1 MGNQKRI
8 LVIDDNRALVS
19 ATERILQN
27 QGFEV
32 IKALSGADGYD
43 KAKEEKP
50 DVIILD
56 ALIPGIDGYE
66 VGRQL
71 KQGPETF
78 DIPIII
84 LGAEE
89 STNSEPDASVVGTHE
104 INMAFECGANDYL
117 QKPVATNDLI
127 RSVKNVLWFST
138 ISAMA

>member
-1 MGNQKRI
+1 MRNRKRI
-8 LVIDDNRALVS
+8 LVIDDSRALAS
-19 ATERILQN
+19 ATERILRTQD
-27 QGFEV
+27 FEV
-32 IKALSGADGYD
+32 IKALDEADGYG

-56 ALIPGIDGYE
+56 AVIPGINGYE

-71 KQGPETF
+71 KQDHETF

-84 LGAEE
+84 LGAEDVI
-89 STNSEPDASVVGTHE
+89 SSEGGTYE

-117 QKPVATNDLI
+117 QQPVDATELI

-138 ISAMA
+138 ISAMV